1 MVRRLAG
8 ALVAVALAAAAPA
21 RADAV
26 LLDQA
31 QQAIDDIDYATA
43 RTLATKALAEGAL
56 GRADLERAY
65 RLLGESAAAL
75 GDATAA
81 REHFT
86 RWLVLRP
93 DAALAPGASPKL
105 TGPFARAQAAATQLG
120 GFTADATLSRTA
132 DRITVEV
139 TGADPLAM
147 VAGLR
152 VKVGDATEV
161 SVTERRAVLP
171 ATADATVMV
180 ALVDRAGDELVRRE
194 FVGAAP
200 DAAPTLDAPPRAP
213 VAAPARAGSRRWP
226 TLVRWPTWAG
236 VSLVAAGVG
245 GYFAWQMGQTEDE
258 LAVLNAA
265 SDQHSFDDALALR
278 DRGQR
283 QALFANIGFGVAGA
297 AALAAVLTL
306 ALEPDAA
313 VEVNPAPSGATVGT
327 SVRV

>member
-1 MVRRLAG
+1 MRRLAG

-120 GFTADATLSRTA
+120 RFTADATVSRTA

-147 VAGLR
+147 VVGLR

-161 SVTERRAVLP
+161 SVTARRAVLP
-171 ATADATVMV
+171 AAVDATVTV

-194 FVGAAP
+194 FAGAAP
-200 DAAPTLDAPPRAP
+200 DTAPPDAPPREP
-213 VAAPARAGSRRWP
+213 VAAPARVASHRWP

-258 LAVLNAA
+258 LAALNAA

-283 QALFANIGFGVAGA
+283 QALFANVGFGVAGA
-297 AALAAVLTL
+297 AAVAAVLTL

-327 SVRV
+327 SVRF